1 MDPSRETLDLTEAL
15 QAKSTSVTLH
25 ELADKGRAKFQ
36 VIRAHDIGG
45 MITETTYRLLRE
57 AEELFALDSEALA
70 LRCQSE
76 LGSVLM
82 ARKAEAALRSDLE
95 TEVVRLQAE
104 LAQQQTHV
112 RELQAAGACDL
123 EDDAT
128 VADELPLADMMR
140 RVLGE
145 MAEIRSGMTQQVQPA
160 EGDSRT
166 ASSSDH
172 VAEAL
177 DKIASS
183 IDGRLEQFGR
193 AMSGKTGVEADSVHL
208 AGLFSQDY
216 ESELESNIQDVQL
229 KKAAGAGIAG
239 NLERLRKL
247 RGTE

>member
-1 MDPSRETLDLTEAL
+1 MDPSRDTLELTEAL

-36 VIRAHDIGG
+36 VIRAQDIAG
-45 MITETTYRLLRE
+45 MITETTCRLLGE

-70 LRCQSE
+70 VRCQRE

-82 ARKAEAALRSDLE
+82 TRTAEAALRSDLE
-95 TEVVRLQAE
+95 AEVVRLQAE
-104 LAQQQTHV
+104 LAQQQTRV
-112 RELQAAGACDL
+112 RELQDVGSCGL

-128 VADELPLADMMR
+128 VAGEPPLADMMR
-140 RVLGE
+140 RVLVE
-145 MAEIRSGMTQQVQPA
+145 MAEIRSGMTQQVQQA
-160 EGDSRT
+160 DVDSGT
-166 ASSSDH
+166 AVSSDH
-172 VAEAL
+172 VADAL

-183 IDGRLEQFGR
+183 IDGRLEEFGR
-193 AMSGKTGVEADSVHL
+193 TMNGKTGVAADDVQL
-208 AGLFSQDY
+208 AALFNQDY
-216 ESELESNIQDVQL
+216 ETELESNIQDVQL

>member
-1 MDPSRETLDLTEAL
+1 MDPSRDTLELTEAL

-36 VIRAHDIGG
+36 VIRAQDIAG
-45 MITETTYRLLRE
+45 MITETTCRLLGE

-70 LRCQSE
+70 VRCQRE

-82 ARKAEAALRSDLE
+82 TRRAEAALRSDLE
-95 TEVVRLQAE
+95 AEVVRLQAE
-104 LAQQQTHV
+104 LAQQQTRV
-112 RELQAAGACDL
+112 RELQDAGSCGL

-128 VADELPLADMMR
+128 VADEPPLADMMR
-140 RVLGE
+140 RVLAE
-145 MAEIRSGMTQQVQPA
+145 MAEIRSGMTQQVQQA
-160 EGDSRT
+160 DVDSGT
-166 ASSSDH
+166 AVSSDH
-172 VAEAL
+172 VADAL

-183 IDGRLEQFGR
+183 IDGRLEEFGR
-193 AMSGKTGVEADSVHL
+193 TMNGKTGVAADDVQL
-208 AGLFSQDY
+208 AALFNQDY
-216 ESELESNIQDVQL
+216 ETELESNIQDVQL

>member
-1 MDPSRETLDLTEAL
+1 MDPSRETLELTEAL

-36 VIRAHDIGG
+36 VIRAQDIGG
-45 MITETTYRLLRE
+45 MITETTCRLLHE
-57 AEELFALDSEALA
+57 AEELFALDPEALA
-70 LRCQSE
+70 VRCERE
-76 LGSVLM
+76 LGTVLM
-82 ARKAEAALRSDLE
+82 ARKAEAALRRDLE
-95 TEVVRLQAE
+95 DEVVRLQAE
-104 LAQQQTHV
+104 LVQQQTHV
-112 RELQAAGACDL
+112 RELQDAGSCGL
-123 EDDAT
+123 EDDAP
-128 VADELPLADMMR
+128 VAVEPPLADMMR

-145 MAEIRSGMTQQVQPA
+145 MAEIRSGMTQQVQQA
-160 EGDSRT
+160 EVDSRT

-172 VAEAL
+172 VAAAL

-183 IDGRLEQFGR
+183 IDGRLEEFGR
-193 AMSGKTGVEADSVHL
+193 TMNGKAGVEADGVHL

-239 NLERLRKL
+239 NLKRLRKL